1 MSIAP
6 FDYNTQRPRLI
17 IPEYGRN
24 VQRMVEMCMEMDDRE
39 RRTRSAKAIIQVIAR
54 LNPQLRNSDNFER
67 TLWDHLWIMSEFK
80 LDVDAPFP
88 MPAPEELE
96 SKPER
101 VAYPQGDIKN
111 GHYGKL
117 VQRMIAQC
125 AAMEAGEK
133 HDTYALLIANLM
145 KRQFL
150 AWNRDTVP
158 DGLIL
163 KDLAEMSGG
172 KVRLP
177 ADTQLASTDAL
188 LHTQRNGPRNE
199 LDPRKARY
207 ADQQGGGG
215 GGKKRHRKR
224 KKNRY

>member
-1 MSIAP
+1 MASVPDMSNVQ

-24 VQRMVEMCMEMDDRE
+24 VQRMVEHCMEVEDRE
-39 RRTRSAKAIIQVIAR
+39 QRTRTAKAIIQVIGR

-67 TLWDHLWIMSEFK
+67 TLWDHLYIMSEFK
-80 LDVDAPFP
+80 LDVDGPFP
-88 MPAPEELE
+88 KPKPEELE

-101 VAYPQGDIKN
+101 VPYPQSPIKY

-117 VQRMIAQC
+117 IERMIGQC
-125 AAMEAGEK
+125 AAMEAGEVREA
-133 HDTYALLIANLM
+133 YALHIANLM

-158 DGLIL
+158 DGIIL
-163 KDLAEMSGG
+163 KDLVELSKG
-172 KVRLP
+172 KVRL
-177 ADTQLASTDAL
+177 AAETQLAHTADL
-188 LHTQRNGPRNE
+188 LRAQQSGPRNE
-199 LDPRKARY
+199 VDLRKRP
-207 ADQQGGGG
+207 G
-215 GGKKRHRKR
+215 GGKKRHRNR